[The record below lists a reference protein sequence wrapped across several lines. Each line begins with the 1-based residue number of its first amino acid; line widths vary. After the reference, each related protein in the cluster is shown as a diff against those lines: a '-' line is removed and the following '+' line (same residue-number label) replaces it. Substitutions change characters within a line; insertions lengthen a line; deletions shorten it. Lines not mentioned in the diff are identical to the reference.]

1 MTCVSRRVFVPLVG
15 AFALGSILSACSGSN
30 PDGAVGTSGESDTF
44 VGVDVSTP
52 PFVTVENRTGT
63 SLVTGQV
70 SLVTG
75 GTRPPYFVML
85 PRIEHGGR
93 RTFPLDSFR
102 TNDGTP
108 FRRNMAR
115 ARAVK
120 ITANDLNGKPHEYE
134 IPFQ

>member
-1 MTCVSRRVFVPLVG
+1 MRCHRALADVVFPPLCLVLLSG
-15 AFALGSILSACSGSN
+15 ALAACSGGSGAASAQS
-30 PDGAVGTSGESDTF
+30 PDALVRMEMNDMG
-44 VGVDVSTP
+44 
-52 PFVTVENRTGT
+52 VTVENRTGT
-63 SLVTGQV
+63 SLVGGQV
-70 SLVTG
+70 TLVAG
-75 GTRPPYFVML
+75 GTRPPFFVML
-85 PRIEHGGR
+85 PRIENGGR

-108 FRRNMAR
+108 FRRGMVR